1 MLSIFQDLRFAVRV
15 LAKAPGFACAIIIT
29 LGVEIGATSAIFSI
43 AKCWLV
49 TFQPGRRHSLTR

>member
-1 MLSIFQDLRFAVRV
+1 MLPILQDLWLAVRV
-15 LAKAPGFACAIIIT
+15 LAKTPGFACAIIIT
-29 LGVEIGATSAIFSI
+29 LGVAIGANSGIFSI